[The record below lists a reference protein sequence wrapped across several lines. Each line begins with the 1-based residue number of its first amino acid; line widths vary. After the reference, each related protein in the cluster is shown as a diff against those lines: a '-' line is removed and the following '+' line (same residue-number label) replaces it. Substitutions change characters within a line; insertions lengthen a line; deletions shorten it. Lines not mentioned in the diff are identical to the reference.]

1 MMAVYIPR
9 STWSHW
15 LRLVMAA
22 DHEVAECKRAYRGS
36 RPLRMKDEGVRAESG
51 IFPLS
56 LPKGSPQP
64 NEFKIMI
71 FRTYCSYQLVKISS
85 QSSYIEFSCFVLYN
99 LTFN

>member
-1 MMAVYIPR
+1 MAVSIPR

-36 RPLRMKDEGVRAESG
+36 RPLRVKDEGVRAESG

-85 QSSYIEFSCFVLYN
+85 QSSYSEFGCFVLYN